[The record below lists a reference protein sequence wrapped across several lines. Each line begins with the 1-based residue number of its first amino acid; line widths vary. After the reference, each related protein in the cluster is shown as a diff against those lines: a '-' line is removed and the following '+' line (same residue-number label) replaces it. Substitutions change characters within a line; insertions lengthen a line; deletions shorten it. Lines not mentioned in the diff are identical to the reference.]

1 MRYIKNFEGFTY
13 DQLNNLILN
22 GNTYINKMDRNYN
35 NKEMKYSKEI
45 IDYDIYNF
53 KIIVQYN
60 NYNIYPDLNFINLYK
75 KYCIENNN
83 ELDSKIKEF
92 YE

>member
-53 KIIVQYN
+53 NQMN
-60 NYNIYPDLNFINLYK
+60 LLIYGITY
-75 KYCIENNN
+75 
-83 ELDSKIKEF
+83 
-92 YE
+92 